1 MADDEELT
9 DEEREILK
17 FESQGWR
24 QAGAKE
30 TAIRDRF
37 GMSWVRYYQK
47 LSRIIQKPA
56 AMDYDPGLVG
66 RLERQRASGVARKYV
81 RGD

>member
-1 MADDEELT
+1 MADQDDLT

-17 FESQGWR
+17 FESVGWR

-30 TAIRDRF
+30 TAIRALF
-37 GMSWVRYYQK
+37 GLSWVRYYQK
-47 LSRIIQKPA
+47 LYRIIQKPA

-66 RLERQRASGVARKYV
+66 RLERQRAAGVARKYV